1 MTAWNRLH
9 AATLELVRSAPIKQ
23 RLTEAFRCH
32 LQDIDPA
39 ELPREIRDDFAALS
53 VSLQSV
59 RPLPGESAVQATV
72 RKMSPDQ
79 ADVFA
84 MRIVEL
90 FGMIAR
96 VQASGSPLRSATPA
110 REMARD
116 PADIEAAQ
124 VVALFAAEA

>member
-1 MTAWNRLH
+1 MVMTAWNRLH
-9 AATLELVRSAPIKQ
+9 AATLELVRSSPIKQ

-39 ELPREIRDDFAALS
+39 ELPREIREDFAALS

-59 RPLPGESAVQATV
+59 RPMPGECAVQATV
-72 RKMSPDQ
+72 RKMSPEQ

-90 FGMIAR
+90 FGMVAR
-96 VQASGSPLRSATPA
+96 VQASGAPVRSTAP
-110 REMARD
+110 MRD
-116 PADIEAAQ
+116 TGEKEAAQ
-124 VVALFAAEA
+124 IVALFAAEA